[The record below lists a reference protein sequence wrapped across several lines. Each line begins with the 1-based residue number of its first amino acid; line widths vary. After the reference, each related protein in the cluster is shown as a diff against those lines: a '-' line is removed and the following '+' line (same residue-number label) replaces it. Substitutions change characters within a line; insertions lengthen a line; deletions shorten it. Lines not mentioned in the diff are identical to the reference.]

1 MLKEDFVIQSQIR
14 RILVRSNIDYSKMSF
29 GTVKGVVYLR
39 GLFQLTRVYIGADNG
54 RDEDLTGQ
62 ESKAQ
67 EFTIKT
73 LSSLEMKIRSVP
85 GVVDVIY
92 QFLNWKKERG
102 KWIPVEAKRQT
113 GEGDEQAKGPDRSED
128 LKGG

>member
-14 RILVRSNIDYSKMSF
+14 RILVRSNVDYSKMTF
-29 GTVKGVVYLR
+29 GTVKGVAYFR
-39 GLFQLTRVYIGADNG
+39 GIFHLSRVYTSVENEKDEGSKI
-54 RDEDLTGQ
+54 RD
-62 ESKAQ
+62 
-67 EFTIKT
+67 FTVKT

-85 GVVDVIY
+85 GVSDVIF

-102 KWIPVEAKRQT
+102 NWVPVEEKKKE
-113 GEGDEQAKGPDRSED
+113 GEGDEEAKGPDRSED

>member
-14 RILVRSNIDYSKMSF
+14 RILVRSNVDYSKMNF

-39 GLFQLTRVYIGADNG
+39 GVYQLSRVYVQNE
-54 RDEDLTGQ
+54 DEKKDE
-62 ESKAQ
+62 ESKIR

-73 LSSLEMKIRSVP
+73 LSSLETKIRSVP
-85 GVVDVIY
+85 GVSEIIF

-102 KWIPVEAKRQT
+102 HWIPIEAKKK
-113 GEGDEQAKGPDRSED
+113 EGVEDEEKKDPDRSED
-128 LKGG
+128 TKGG

>member
-14 RILVRSNIDYSKMSF
+14 RILVRSSVDYSKMSF

-39 GLFQLTRVYIGADNG
+39 GLFLLSRIYTGAENEK
-54 RDEDLTGQ
+54 DE

-85 GVVDVIY
+85 GVVDVIF

-102 KWIPVEAKRQT
+102 KWIPVEPKGQG
-113 GEGDEQAKGPDRSED
+113 GERNEEAKGPDRSED

>member
-14 RILVRSNIDYSKMSF
+14 RILVRSSVDYSKMSF

-39 GLFQLTRVYIGADNG
+39 GLFLLSRIYTGAEDKK
-54 RDEDLTGQ
+54 DE

-102 KWIPVEAKRQT
+102 KWTPVEAKRQR
-113 GEGDEQAKGPDRSED
+113 GEGNEEAKGPDRSED
-128 LKGG
+128 LKEG

>member
-1 MLKEDFVIQSQIR
+1 M
-14 RILVRSNIDYSKMSF
+14 NF

-39 GLFQLTRVYIGADNG
+39 GVYQLSRVYTQSE
-54 RDEDLTGQ
+54 DEKTDE
-62 ESKAQ
+62 ESKVR

-85 GVVDVIY
+85 GVSEVIF

-102 KWIPVEAKRQT
+102 HWIPAEGKKKE
-113 GEGDEQAKGPDRSED
+113 GEEDEEKKDPNRSED

>member
-14 RILVRSNIDYSKMSF
+14 RILVRSNIDYSKMNF

-39 GLFQLTRVYIGADNG
+39 GLFQLTRIYVGGDNEK
-54 RDEDLTGQ
+54 DE

-67 EFTIKT
+67 EFTIKS

-85 GVVDVIY
+85 GVSDAIF

-102 KWIPVEAKRQT
+102 KWIPVEAKRQG
-113 GEGDEQAKGPDRSED
+113 GEANEEAKGPDRSED
-128 LKGG
+128 HTGG